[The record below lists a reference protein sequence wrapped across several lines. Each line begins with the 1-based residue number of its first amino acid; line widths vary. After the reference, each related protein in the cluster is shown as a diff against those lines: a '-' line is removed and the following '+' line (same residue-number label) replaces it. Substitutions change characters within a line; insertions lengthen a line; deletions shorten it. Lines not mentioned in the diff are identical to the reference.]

1 LVSLP
6 IGGIGLNLV
15 STLMPVDV
23 VGNSIFDQVQG
34 AGIHDNSDAFT
45 ETNIA
50 ISGNDVSGGTGNG
63 IPIQV
68 ANMRWRCQP
77 MAT

>member
-1 LVSLP
+1 MDDARNGAKP
-6 IGGIGLNLV
+6 PRP
-15 STLMPVDV
+15 T
-23 VGNSIFDQVQG
+23 FQG

-45 ETNIA
+45 ETNIT